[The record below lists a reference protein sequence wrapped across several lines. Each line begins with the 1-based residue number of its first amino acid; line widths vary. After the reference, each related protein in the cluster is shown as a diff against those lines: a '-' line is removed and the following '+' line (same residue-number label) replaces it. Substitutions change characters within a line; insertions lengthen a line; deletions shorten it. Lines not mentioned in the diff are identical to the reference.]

1 MTEVYGEHCLHIFIQ
16 DTDEYDGMTIL
27 RQYQAL
33 RHSQNQFITTLWAQ
47 LDGQLSNRLSIY
59 KDFMSILAKCLTEVQ
74 LYVCHFSEPTLVL
87 ASIISSFRLYK
98 GLFDALF

>member
-1 MTEVYGEHCLHIFIQ
+1 MTEVYGEHCLYIFIQ

-33 RHSQNQFITTLWAQ
+33 RHSQNQFTTTLWAQ
-47 LDGQLSNRLSIY
+47 LCGQLSNGLSIY
-59 KDFMSILAKCLTEVQ
+59 KDFMSVLAKCLTDVQ
-74 LYVCHFSEPTLVL
+74 LYVCHFFEPMLVL
-87 ASIISSFRLYK
+87 AIIISSFRLYK